1 MQKKNLQ
8 KQHIQASSSAD
19 YPQNEEKTCKNMRF
33 QQVGGADYPP
43 KGETGP
49 NPDPTAIYNP

>member
-1 MQKKNLQ
+1 
-8 KQHIQASSSAD
+8 
-19 YPQNEEKTCKNMRF
+19 MRF
-33 QQVGGADYPP
+33 EQIGGADYPQ